1 MSVDE
6 RRWVIIFLYLQ
17 LLDVLSTLIGF
28 SLGNTEASPFVR
40 LMIRWG
46 PVAGLALSKA
56 VALALIA
63 ACFAMKR
70 MRIIRFINYWYA
82 GLIFWNLLVV
92 LTALIGPE
100 QHARR
105 ASEPG
110 EAIQAVTAAL
120 RNNNSPMPNAGIFT
134 AFQFASP
141 ANHASTGSYGSF
153 LMIAKTA
160 DYAPML
166 HDNPHELTGL
176 VVSGDHAEQILR
188 VKSKQGGVASYK
200 FVVARQNDGGWM
212 VDGVIRVP

>member
-28 SLGNTEASPFVR
+28 SLGNTEASPFIR

-46 PVAGLALSKA
+46 PVAGLALSKG
-56 VALALIA
+56 VALGLIA
-63 ACFAMKR
+63 VSFAMKR

-92 LTALIGPE
+92 LHALIGPE

-105 ASEPG
+105 AREPG
-110 EAIQAVTAAL
+110 EAIQTVTAAL

-141 ANHASTGSYGSF
+141 ANHASTGSYGNF
-153 LMIAKTA
+153 LMIVKTA

-166 HDNPHELTGL
+166 HDYPHEFTGL
-176 VVSGDHAEQILR
+176 VVNGDHAEQILR
-188 VKSKQGGVASYK
+188 VKLKQDILASYK
-200 FVVARQNDGGWM
+200 FDVARQSGGGWM
-212 VDGVIRVP
+212 VDGVTRVP